1 MNFQTFSDRTCASGL
16 WLCLVWTLT
25 LAGGSIPSYF
35 LLFGELSLLWFF
47 NHTVGQPQ
55 WAWHR
60 STSSQ
65 QLSQEEEVLCMYAN
79 LLLCVWR
86 HSAGSIHPV
95 LLSPLGLWGAG
106 FLPAV
111 KRSGNL
117 SETTLFF
124 CLFFLHTPS
133 ETCNRSNSF
142 SWLACSASDS
152 SVFFCCLQVNYAQ
165 NWQQPPATDNPEGQ
179 GSRALRSVL
188 PFLSCGLL
196 LWRSPE
202 FLTARVQGNL
212 TIFWFQ

>member
-1 MNFQTFSDRTCASGL
+1 MSVFKDVTPYQENACPPRSGWEHRGSRPAGPGRRLCRESFSVLPPQRRTG
-16 WLCLVWTLT
+16 WKQE
-25 LAGGSIPSYF
+25 AGKQNS
-35 LLFGELSLLWFF
+35 
-47 NHTVGQPQ
+47 NV
-55 WAWHR
+55 
-60 STSSQ
+60 
-65 QLSQEEEVLCMYAN
+65 
-79 LLLCVWR
+79 LLCVWR

-117 SETTLFF
+117 SETTLFS
-124 CLFFLHTPS
+124 CLFFFFPTPS

-165 NWQQPPATDNPEGQ
+165 NWQQLPATDNPEGQ

-188 PFLSCGLL
+188 PFLSCSLL

-202 FLTARVQGNL
+202 FLTARAQGNL
-212 TIFWFQ
+212 TLFWFQ

>member
-1 MNFQTFSDRTCASGL
+1 MCFWGL

-47 NHTVGQPQ
+47 SPTVGQPQ

-60 STSSQ
+60 RTSSQ
-65 QLSQEEEVLCMYAN
+65 QLSQEEEVLCIYAN

-95 LLSPLGLWGAG
+95 PSPLWVSEAQAS
-106 FLPAV
+106 FLQWSGVGISLKPLYFPA
-111 KRSGNL
+111 
-117 SETTLFF
+117 FF
-124 CLFFLHTPS
+124 FFTPS

-142 SWLACSASDS
+142 SWLACSASDF

-165 NWQQPPATDNPEGQ
+165 NWQQLPATDNPEGQ
-179 GSRALRSVL
+179 GSTALRSIL
-188 PFLSCGLL
+188 PFLSCSLL

-202 FLTARVQGNL
+202 VLTARVQGNL